1 MSYKISRFS
10 PNADLSLAMLY
21 YSAQSN
27 TEIFFLLI
35 HLIIHGFYE
44 MMKNPEKTSIVA

>member
-21 YSAQSN
+21 YSAQSK
-27 TEIFFLLI
+27 TEIFLLI